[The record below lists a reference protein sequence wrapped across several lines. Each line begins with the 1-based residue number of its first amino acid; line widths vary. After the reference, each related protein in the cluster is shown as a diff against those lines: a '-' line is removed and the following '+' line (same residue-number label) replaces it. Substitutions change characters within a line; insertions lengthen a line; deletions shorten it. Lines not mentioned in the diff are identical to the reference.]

1 MLKKIA
7 LAAVLVQVAIFSALT
22 TQTVLFASTA
32 NQAADAR
39 PGDPVSVTGGECA
52 KATWPNI
59 PDPNIPD
66 PNIPDHCLERIE
78 ARKLITTTSM
88 IAGQQ

>member
-39 PGDPVSVTGGECA
+39 PGDPVSVTGGRMRQGDVA
-52 KATWPNI
+52 KYSRSQYSRSLP
-59 PDPNIPD
+59 
-66 PNIPDHCLERIE
+66 
-78 ARKLITTTSM
+78 
-88 IAGQQ
+88 

>member
-66 PNIPDHCLERIE
+66 HCLERIE
-78 ARKLITTTSM
+78 ARKLITTTLV